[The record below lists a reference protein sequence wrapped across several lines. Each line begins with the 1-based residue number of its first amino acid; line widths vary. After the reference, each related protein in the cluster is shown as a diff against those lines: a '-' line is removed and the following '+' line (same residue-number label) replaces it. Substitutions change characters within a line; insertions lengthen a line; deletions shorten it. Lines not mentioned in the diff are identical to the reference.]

1 MKKKIYLAAGC
12 FWGAEHYLKQIEGIT
27 FTQVGFANGNTENP
41 TYEQVYTDLTGYAE
55 AVLVEY
61 DSYIIPLRAI
71 IRLYF
76 KAIDPTSLNR
86 QGADFGTR
94 YRTGIYY
101 DDKSDL
107 PIIQGVM
114 ALEAKKY
121 DSPLQV
127 EVVPLKNFYPADDYH
142 QDYLDK
148 NPTGYCHLPIEL
160 FAYAKNYKPI
170 SVKIRESLFA
180 NQDLGYRDFHSKLMP
195 TIEKERIIGVRTP
208 QLRKLAKEYAKDA
221 EIDDFLSSLPHQY
234 YDENN
239 LHGFVIAEMKD
250 YDRSIAE
257 IDRFLP
263 YIDNWAT
270 CDLIRPKSFN
280 KNHSR
285 LIKDIHRWMKSRNT
299 YTIRFGIEMLMTH
312 FLDDDFCH
320 EYLEWVASITNDEY
334 YVKMMVAWYFATAL
348 AKQYEVTLP
357 IIEQK
362 RLVSWT
368 HNKTIQKAIE
378 SYRIT
383 NEQKE
388 YLKGMKIRDSK

>member
-12 FWGAEHYLKQIEGIT
+12 LWGAEHYLKHIEGIT

-41 TYEQVYTDLTGYAE
+41 TYEQVYTDRTGFAE
-55 AVLVEY
+55 TVLVEY
-61 DSYIIPLRAI
+61 DSYIIPLRTI

-101 DDKSDL
+101 TNKSDL
-107 PIIQGVM
+107 PIIQEVM
-114 ALEAKKY
+114 ALEAEKY
-121 DSPLQV
+121 DAPLQV
-127 EVVPLKNFYPADDYH
+127 EVAPLKNFYPADEYH

-148 NPTGYCHLPIEL
+148 NPTGYCHLPIGL
-160 FAYAKNYKPI
+160 FSYAKNYKPI
-170 SVKIRESLFA
+170 TVKIHEKLFA
-180 NQDLGYRDFHSKLMP
+180 QQDLKYRDFHSKLMP
-195 TIEKERIIGVRTP
+195 GIDKERIIGIRTP
-208 QLRKLAKEYAKDA
+208 QLRKIAKEFANDA
-221 EIDDFLSSLPHQY
+221 EIDDFLSNLPHQY

-239 LHGFVIAEMKD
+239 LHGFVIAELKD

-257 IDRFLP
+257 IDRLLP

-270 CDLIRPKSFN
+270 CDLIRPKTFA
-280 KNHSR
+280 KNHGR
-285 LIKDIHRWMKSRNT
+285 LLKDIRRWMKSDKT

-312 FLDDDFCH
+312 FLDNDFSS
-320 EYLEWVASITNDEY
+320 EYLEWVVGITNDEY

-348 AKQYEVTLP
+348 AKQYEATLP

-362 RLVSWT
+362 RLAAWT
-368 HNKTIQKAIE
+368 HNKSIQKAIE

-383 NEQKE
+383 DDQKK
-388 YLKGMKIRDSK
+388 YLKTLKV

>member
-12 FWGAEHYLKQIEGIT
+12 FWGAEHYIKQIEGIT
-27 FTQVGFANGNTENP
+27 FTQVGFANGNTEKP
-41 TYEQVYTDLTGYAE
+41 TYEQVYTDRTGFAE
-55 AVLVEY
+55 TVLVEY
-61 DSYIIPLRAI
+61 DSYIIPLRTI

-101 DDKSDL
+101 TNKSDL
-107 PIIQGVM
+107 PIIQEVM
-114 ALEAKKY
+114 ALEAEKY
-121 DSPLQV
+121 DAPLQV
-127 EVVPLKNFYPADDYH
+127 EVAPLKNFYPADEYH

-148 NPTGYCHLPIEL
+148 NPTGYCHLPIGL
-160 FAYAKNYKPI
+160 FSYAKNYKPI
-170 SVKIRESLFA
+170 IVKIHEKLFA
-180 NQDLGYRDFHSKLMP
+180 QQDLKYRDFHSKLMP
-195 TIEKERIIGVRTP
+195 GIDKERIIGIRTP
-208 QLRKLAKEYAKDA
+208 QLRKIAKEFANDA
-221 EIDDFLSSLPHQY
+221 EIDDFLSNLPHQY

-239 LHGFVIAEMKD
+239 LHGFIIAELKD

-257 IDRFLP
+257 IDRLLP

-270 CDLIRPKSFN
+270 CDLIRPKSFA
-280 KNHSR
+280 KNHGR
-285 LIKDIHRWMKSRNT
+285 LLKDIRRWMKSDKT

-312 FLDDDFCH
+312 FLDNDFSS
-320 EYLEWVASITNDEY
+320 EYLEWVVGITNDEY

-348 AKQYEVTLP
+348 AKQYEATLP

-362 RLVSWT
+362 RLAAWT
-368 HNKTIQKAIE
+368 HNKSIQKAIE

-383 NEQKE
+383 DDQKK
-388 YLKGMKIRDSK
+388 YLKTLKV